1 MAKYDL
7 SYPKAYRLV
16 KVLKARTVVAYGAEW
31 AYYFETQT
39 RLDYAKALLFMYSIP
54 FTVTKLEL
62 RGTDPILIP
71 KTLDMEDCPID
82 ALIN

>member
-16 KVLKARTVVAYGAEW
+16 KVLKARSVTRQNMHWVF
-31 AYYFETQT
+31 YFKNQSDH
-39 RLDYAKALLFMYSIP
+39 DYAKALLFMYSIP